1 MLKSYLVM
9 AKRRPGRPRGSKNR
23 SASNV
28 FSGIQNLGGD
38 IDPKAAREA
47 SGIILFVLAIIILLG
62 LFGWGGSFGVFINDF
77 LSKLIGRTIIILP
90 LVLMVFSI
98 ALFYPEKLALSVF
111 TFIGLLG
118 FVASFAGMFQIFVI
132 PEDALD
138 WALLGGGGGKLGYY
152 IQLFMLKFFNVPL
165 SFFILL
171 ALAIIFFL
179 MTSNTSIRE
188 IIASF
193 KKDKD
198 ETKPKENIHINE
210 PGGKMSLK
218 DLKRNSQVKEPAYEP
233 MMVGDDTGWK
243 FPPLDLLDATSTRPD
258 AGNIQG
264 NAGIIQKTLANF
276 AVNVSMGDVNVGP
289 TVTQY
294 TLKPEEGVKLNKI
307 TNLDRDL
314 SLALASHPIR
324 IEAPIPGKSLVG
336 IEVPNKSS
344 AIVRLRSIMETETY
358 EKRHSKL
365 SVVLG
370 LDVAGHPQIAD
381 ITKMP
386 HLLIAGA
393 TGSGK
398 SVCINTLICSLLYQN
413 TPQQLKMILV
423 DPKRVELSLYN
434 GIPHLLTPVIH
445 EPDKT
450 VSALKWAVAE
460 MENRYRILQT
470 AGKRNIEEYN
480 SSRGKE
486 GMPYILIVID
496 ELADLMAASANEVE
510 SLICR
515 LAQMAR
521 AVGMHLL
528 VATQRPSVDVI
539 TGLIKANVT
548 TRIAFSVASQVDSR
562 TILDQAGAEKLLGM
576 GDMLFVSAETP
587 KPKRIQGALVSE
599 KEVKAVAE
607 FIKNQGEPEFNE
619 EILKQP
625 VRGSADF
632 NTPDDDLFLDAADC
646 VIRTGKASASLLQRR
661 LRIGYARAA
670 RLLDLLEERGIIG
683 PADGARP
690 RDVLISDISEV
701 LDEEEID
708 PDQPDEK

>member
-1 MLKSYLVM
+1 M
-9 AKRRPGRPRGSKNR
+9 AKRRPGRPRGSKNK
-23 SASNV
+23 SAKKALAGMKNV
-28 FSGIQNLGGD
+28 ASD
-38 IDPKAAREA
+38 IDPLAAREA
-47 SGIILFVLAIIILLG
+47 SGIIIFVFAVIVLLG
-62 LFGWGGSFGVFINDF
+62 LFGWGGSFGTIVNEF
-77 LSKLIGRTIIILP
+77 LSKWIGRTIVILP
-90 LVLMVFSI
+90 LVLMVFSV
-98 ALFYPEKLALSVF
+98 ALFYPEKLALSYL
-111 TFIGLLG
+111 TLIGLVG
-118 FVASFAGMFQIFVI
+118 FVASFAGMFQIFVA
-132 PEDALD
+132 PEDALY
-138 WALLGGGGGKLGYY
+138 WSEIGGGGGMIGYY
-152 IQLFMLKFFNVPL
+152 IQTFMLRFFNAPL

-171 ALAIIFFL
+171 ALSIIFFL

-193 KKDKD
+193 KKEGD
-198 ETKPKENIHINE
+198 EAKPKENIHINE
-210 PGGKMSLK
+210 PGGKLSLK
-218 DLKRNSQVKEPAYEP
+218 DLKKAAPPKEAAVAP
-233 MMVGDDTGWK
+233 MTVGDDSGWK
-243 FPPLDLLDATSTRPD
+243 FPPLDLLDATSSRPD

-264 NAGIIQKTLANF
+264 NAGVIQKTLSNF
-276 AVNVSMGDVNVGP
+276 GLNASMGDVNVGP

-307 TNLDRDL
+307 TALDRDL
-314 SLALASHPIR
+314 SLALAAHPIR

-336 IEVPNKSS
+336 VEIPNKAS

-358 EKRHSKL
+358 EKRRSKL

-398 SVCINTLICSLLYQN
+398 SVCINTILISLLYQN
-413 TPQQLKMILV
+413 TPRELKMILV

-434 GIPHLLTPVIH
+434 GIPHLLTPVVH
-445 EPDKT
+445 EADKT
-450 VSALKWAVAE
+450 VSALKWAIAE
-460 MENRYRILQT
+460 MENRYKTLQT

-480 SSRGKE
+480 SAKGQER
-486 GMPYILIVID
+486 MPYILIVID
-496 ELADLMAASANEVE
+496 ELADLMATSANEAEGHIV
-510 SLICR
+510 R
-515 LAQMAR
+515 LAQLAR
-521 AVGMHLL
+521 AVGIHLIL
-528 VATQRPSVDVI
+528 ATQRPSVDVI

-548 TRIAFSVASQVDSR
+548 TRVAFSVASQVDSR

-587 KPKRIQGALVSE
+587 KPKRIQGSLVSE
-599 KEVKAVAE
+599 KEVSGVVD
-607 FIKNQGEPEFNE
+607 FIKKQGEPEYNE

-625 VRGSADF
+625 VKGSGDF
-632 NTPDDDLFLDAADC
+632 GAPDDDMFLDAADC
-646 VIRTGKASASLLQRR
+646 VIRAGKASASLLQRR

-690 RDVLISDISEV
+690 RDVLVSDISEV
-701 LDEEEID
+701 LDEEDLESTD
-708 PDQPDEK
+708 NEEA